1 MAYTFHGGIHVEEY
15 KNTRRCRI
23 EVLPQPREV
32 RIPLRQHIGVPA
44 VPLVQVGDAVTLGQK
59 IGEIPDGRLGC
70 SVHASV
76 SGVVKSIE
84 TKALAS
90 GNVGFVVIEND
101 GLDTPCPDMV
111 PFHGKLSDA
120 TAEQIVE
127 IVKEAGITGMGGA
140 TFPTHAKISSAIGKV
155 DTIIVN
161 CAECEPFITANHR
174 LLLEN
179 PASVI
184 NGTKILLRALGVHK
198 AWLAVE
204 DNKLDAI
211 TRLEELT
218 ADSTMIDVKIMKTK
232 YPQGD
237 ERQLIYALTGQEL
250 PTGKLPADVG
260 CVIFNAET
268 CSAIFKAFA
277 QGMPSV
283 KRILTV
289 DGDCVCRPKNLL
301 VPIGTPIRD
310 VIEFCGGLTRTPK
323 KIITGGP
330 MMGNAIWD
338 PDQPVMKGTSA
349 ILVFSDRFDKPKNA
363 ASACIRCGKCVQNC
377 PMHLMPMY
385 IAQFVKLGDWERAAA
400 YGAMSCV
407 ECGSCSYNCPGG
419 VEIVQHIRTAKA
431 TIRAEGARKAAA
443 EAVKKAQAPQ
453 DGNEQK

>member
-23 EVLPQPREV
+23 EILPQPKQV

-44 VPLVQVGDAVTLGQK
+44 IPLVQPGEKVTMGQK
-59 IGEIPDGRLGC
+59 IGEIPDGRMGC

-76 SGVVKSIE
+76 SGVVKAVE
-84 TKALAS
+84 TGPLAA

-101 GLDTPCPDMV
+101 GLDTPCPDMQ
-111 PFHGKLSDA
+111 PFQGKLTEA
-120 TAEQIVE
+120 TTEQIIDV
-127 IVKEAGITGMGGA
+127 VREAGITGMGGA
-140 TFPTHAKISSAIGKV
+140 TFPTHMKISSAVGKV
-155 DTIIVN
+155 DTIIIN

-174 LLLEN
+174 LMLEN
-179 PASVI
+179 PASII
-184 NGTKILLRALGVHK
+184 NGCKILLKALGVHK

-204 DNKLDAI
+204 DNKMDAI
-211 TRLEELT
+211 SRLEELT
-218 ADSTMIDVKIMKTK
+218 AESSMIDVKIMKTK

-250 PTGKLPADVG
+250 PSGKLPADVG

-277 QGMPSV
+277 QGMPSI
-283 KRILTV
+283 KRIVTV
-289 DGDCVCRPKNLL
+289 DGDCVRNPKNLL
-301 VPIGTPIRD
+301 VPIGTTVRD
-310 VIEFCGGLTRTPK
+310 VIECCGGLTRTPK

-330 MMGNAIWD
+330 MMGNALWD
-338 PDQPVMKGTSA
+338 PDLPVMKGTSA

-363 ASACIRCGKCVQNC
+363 AVSCIRCGKCVQNC

-385 IAQFVKLGDWERAAA
+385 LAQFVMQDDWERAAS

-431 TIRAEGARKAAA
+431 VIRAEAARK
-443 EAVKKAQAPQ
+443 KAL
-453 DGNEQK
+453 GHK

>member
-1 MAYTFHGGIHVEEY
+1 MAYTFQGGIHVEEY

-23 EVLPQPREV
+23 EIMPQPAQV

-44 VPLVQVGDAVTLGQK
+44 IPLVQVGEQVTMGQK

-70 SVHASV
+70 AVHSSV
-76 SGVVKSIE
+76 SGVVKAIE
-84 TKALAS
+84 DRPLAA
-90 GNVGFVVIEND
+90 GNVSFVVIEND
-101 GLDTPCPDMV
+101 GLDTPCPDMT
-111 PFHGKLSDA
+111 PYRGKLSEA
-120 TAEQIVE
+120 TPEQIIE
-127 IVKEAGITGMGGA
+127 IVREAGITGMGGA
-140 TFPTHAKISSAIGKV
+140 TFPTHAKIGSAIGKV
-155 DTIIVN
+155 DTIIIN

-174 LLLEN
+174 LMLEN
-179 PASVI
+179 PASII
-184 NGTKILLRALGVHK
+184 NGCKILLKVLGVHK

-211 TRLEELT
+211 NRLEELT
-218 ADSTMIDVKIMKTK
+218 ADSSMIEVKIMKTK

-250 PTGKLPADVG
+250 PAGKLPADVG
-260 CVIFNAET
+260 CVVFNAET

-277 QGMPSV
+277 QGMPSI
-283 KRILTV
+283 KRIVTV
-289 DGDCVCRPKNLL
+289 DGDCVRRPKNLL
-301 VPIGTPIRD
+301 IPIGTTIQD
-310 VIEFCGGLTRTPK
+310 VIEVCGGLTRTPK

-330 MMGNAIWD
+330 MMGNAVWD
-338 PDQPVMKGTSA
+338 PEQPVVKGTSA

-363 ASACIRCGKCVQNC
+363 AVSCIRCGKCIQNC

-385 IAQFVKLGDWERAAA
+385 IAQFAMRDDWDRAAE

-431 TIRAEGARKAAA
+431 MIRSASSRKAALA
-443 EAVKKAQAPQ
+443 KK
-453 DGNEQK
+453 